1 MDTIADL
8 FERFGAA
15 IVFVNTLLHELG
27 LPIPLTPTVV
37 VAGAAA
43 SEFLA
48 FASLLAAVV
57 SATLIGNSIW
67 FAAGRRFGPRV
78 LKGFCRISLSPDSCV
93 GRTGQAFERWGGAL
107 FIVGRFIPGVSLV
120 APPVAGALG
129 MPWSKFLWLSALG
142 SLVWA
147 SVMVVAGVALQGAVM
162 ALVQAVTE
170 VPAGMWVMLLALA
183 ATYVLWRYMVRQRA
197 RRALQVP
204 RLSVAQLHEAMQ
216 SSTPPIVVDV
226 RGSTMQQV
234 DARRIPRALTL
245 ALKDLESYRPEDFA
259 GRRVV
264 FYCACPNEASAAA
277 GARILRERGHADTH
291 ALLGGIDAWI
301 AAGYE
306 IEEIARRL
314 PHEQP
319 LTHFQALRQQ
329 LRNFIGELANKEKI

>member
-1 MDTIADL
+1 MDTIAQL
-8 FERFGAA
+8 FERFGVA

-27 LPIPLTPTVV
+27 IPIPLTPTVL

-43 SEFLA
+43 REFLA
-48 FASLLAAVV
+48 FAFLVAAVV
-57 SATLIGNSIW
+57 AGTLIGNSLW

-129 MPWSKFLWLSALG
+129 MAWSKFLWLSALG

-147 SVMVVAGVALQGAVM
+147 SVIVVAGVALQGAVM
-162 ALVQAVTE
+162 ALVQAITE
-170 VPAGMWVMLLALA
+170 APAGMWAALLGLA
-183 ATYVLWRYMVRQRA
+183 ALYVLWRYLVRDRA

-204 RLSVAQLHEAMQ
+204 RLSVAQLYEAMQ
-216 SSTPPIVVDV
+216 SPTPPIVIDV

-234 DARRIPRALTL
+234 DARRIPSALTL
-245 ALKDLESYRPEDFA
+245 ALKDLEAYRPEDFS
-259 GRRVV
+259 GRTVV
-264 FYCACPNEASAAA
+264 LYCACPNEASAAA
-277 GARILRERGHADTH
+277 GARILRERGHADAH

-301 AAGYE
+301 AAGHA
-306 IEEIARRL
+306 IEEINRRL

>member
-1 MDTIADL
+1 MDTIAHL

-27 LPIPLTPTVV
+27 LPIPLTPTVL

-43 SEFLA
+43 TELLA
-48 FASLLAAVV
+48 FASLVAAVV
-57 SATLIGNSIW
+57 AGTLIGNSVW

-78 LKGFCRISLSPDSCV
+78 LKGFCRVSLSPDSCV

-129 MPWSKFLWLSALG
+129 MRWSKFLWLSALG
-142 SLVWA
+142 SVVWA
-147 SVMVVAGVALQGAVM
+147 SAMVVVGVALQEVVM
-162 ALVQAVTE
+162 ALAQAITE
-170 VPAGMWVMLLALA
+170 VPAGTWVALLGLA
-183 ATYVLWRYMVRQRA
+183 ALYVLWRYAVRDRA

-216 SSTPPIVVDV
+216 SPTPPVVIDV

-245 ALKDLESYRPEDFA
+245 ALRDLESYRAEDFA

-264 FYCACPNEASAAA
+264 LYCACPNEASAAA
-277 GARILRERGHADTH
+277 GARILRERGHGDAH

-301 AAGYE
+301 AAGHE

>member
-1 MDTIADL
+1 MDTIAQL

-27 LPIPLTPTVV
+27 LPIPLTPTVL

-43 SEFLA
+43 SELAA
-48 FASLLAAVV
+48 FALLLAAVV
-57 SATLIGNSIW
+57 AGTLIGNSIW

-129 MPWSKFLWLSALG
+129 MPWSKFLSLSALG
-142 SLVWA
+142 ALVWA
-147 SVMVVAGVALQGAVM
+147 SVIVVAGAALQGAVM
-162 ALVQAVTE
+162 ALVQAITD
-170 VPAGMWVMLLALA
+170 VPTGMWVALLGLVAF
-183 ATYVLWRYMVRQRA
+183 YVLWRYAVRQRA

-204 RLSVAQLHEAMQ
+204 RVSVAQLHEAMQ
-216 SSTPPIVVDV
+216 SPTPPIVVDV

-245 ALKDLESYRPEDFA
+245 ALEDLESYRPEEFA

-264 FYCACPNEASAAA
+264 LYCACPSEASAAA
-277 GARILRERGHADTH
+277 GAGILRERGHADAF

-301 AAGYE
+301 AAGHE
-306 IEEIARRL
+306 IEDIARRL

-329 LRNFIGELANKEKI
+329 LRNFIGEFAHKEKV